1 MRGSTST
8 LKEYT
13 VEEALKIFQEAG
25 FTKLEMARSHLL
37 LCKTHQLRQ
46 GFAAHAKQLGLSM
59 GCLNAVGENYFEPFG
74 TDEQKQRSLS
84 AMKGDMEM
92 ALSLG
97 TTDLM
102 IWEGRAP
109 EGTTESDWLN
119 RLCPQLI
126 ELFGEFLAFA
136 AAKGG
141 RLLVEPHPFTVGMSD
156 RVLVRLSDAL
166 ASEHFGITFDFCH
179 YGVGRS
185 RDYLQAIRT
194 LGPRIRHL
202 HLADSDLETS
212 EVHLPPG
219 GGKLDI
225 QSILAAFKE
234 IGYSGNMA
242 LDLYDNPIPV
252 HGIRGGISHL
262 RQACEFLGIES

>member
-13 VEEALKIFQEAG
+13 VEEALKIFQEVG
-25 FTKLEMARSHLL
+25 FTKLEMARSHLV

-109 EGTTESDWLN
+109 EGSYGIGLAESALS
-119 RLCPQLI
+119 P
-126 ELFGEFLAFA
+126 
-136 AAKGG
+136 
-141 RLLVEPHPFTVGMSD
+141 VD
-156 RVLVRLSDAL
+156 RVVSGSSWPLPRPRGAACWWSP
-166 ASEHFGITFDFCH
+166 I
-179 YGVGRS
+179 RS
-185 RDYLQAIRT
+185 PWA
-194 LGPRIRHL
+194 
-202 HLADSDLETS
+202 
-212 EVHLPPG
+212 
-219 GGKLDI
+219 
-225 QSILAAFKE
+225 
-234 IGYSGNMA
+234 
-242 LDLYDNPIPV
+242 
-252 HGIRGGISHL
+252 
-262 RQACEFLGIES
+262 

>member
-13 VEEALKIFQEAG
+13 VEEALKIFREAG
-25 FTKLEMARSHLL
+25 FTKLEMARSHLV

-46 GFAAHAKQLGLSM
+46 GFAAHAEQLGLSM

-109 EGTTESDWLN
+109 EGSTESDWLN

-126 ELFGEFLAFA
+126 EFVRGVPGLCRAQGGA
-136 AAKGG
+136 A
-141 RLLVEPHPFTVGMSD
+141 
-156 RVLVRLSDAL
+156 
-166 ASEHFGITFDFCH
+166 CWW
-179 YGVGRS
+179 
-185 RDYLQAIRT
+185 
-194 LGPRIRHL
+194 
-202 HLADSDLETS
+202 
-212 EVHLPPG
+212 
-219 GGKLDI
+219 
-225 QSILAAFKE
+225 
-234 IGYSGNMA
+234 
-242 LDLYDNPIPV
+242 NPIRSPW
-252 HGIRGGISHL
+252 
-262 RQACEFLGIES
+262 A

>member
-13 VEEALKIFQEAG
+13 VEESLKIFREAG
-25 FTKLEMARSHLL
+25 FTKLEMARGHLV
-37 LCKTHQLRQ
+37 LCKTNELRQ
-46 GFAAHAKQLGLSM
+46 VFADHAKELGLSM

-74 TDEQKQRSLS
+74 TDEQKQRSLE

-97 TTDLM
+97 TRDLM

-109 EGTTESDWLN
+109 EGSKESDWLN

-126 ELFGEFLAFA
+126 ELFEEFLAFA
-136 AAKGG
+136 TPKGG

-156 RVLVRLSDAL
+156 RVLVKLSNAL
-166 ASEHFGITFDFCH
+166 ASEHFGLTFDFCH

-185 RDYLQAIRT
+185 GDYLQAIRT

-202 HLADSDLETS
+202 HLADSDMETS
-212 EVHLPPG
+212 EAHLLPG
-219 GGKLDI
+219 SGKLDI
-225 QSILAAFKE
+225 PSILAAFKE
-234 IGYSGNMA
+234 IGYNGNMA
-242 LDLYDNPIPV
+242 LDLYDNPIPA
-252 HGIRGGISHL
+252 HSIRSGISHL
-262 RQACEFLGIES
+262 RRACEFLGIES